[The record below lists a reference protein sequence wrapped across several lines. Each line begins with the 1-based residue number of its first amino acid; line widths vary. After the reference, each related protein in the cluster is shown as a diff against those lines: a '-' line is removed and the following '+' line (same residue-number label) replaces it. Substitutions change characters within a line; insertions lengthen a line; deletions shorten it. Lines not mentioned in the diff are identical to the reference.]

1 MIPNQST
8 QSTTSSSNSGG
19 SGSGGSGGG
28 SGRGSGGRI
37 VSTAKNSSLMKCI
50 KGDYMKFI
58 YVKNIITWTVI
69 FISSLMV
76 LRVFVRNLIRDISNN
91 EKLFIFGVVF
101 VFVIVIVFLIFSVT
115 RVIKYV
121 RLIKEL

>member
-1 MIPNQST
+1 MQYLK
-8 QSTTSSSNSGG
+8 GG
-19 SGSGGSGGG
+19 H
-28 SGRGSGGRI
+28 
-37 VSTAKNSSLMKCI
+37 
-50 KGDYMKFI
+50 MKFI
-58 YVKNIITWTVI
+58 FIKNTITWAI
-69 FISSLMV
+69 LSILSLIV
-76 LRVFVRNLIRDISNN
+76 LGVFVRNLIRDISNN

>member
-1 MIPNQST
+1 
-8 QSTTSSSNSGG
+8 
-19 SGSGGSGGG
+19 
-28 SGRGSGGRI
+28 
-37 VSTAKNSSLMKCI
+37 MKCI

-91 EKLFIFGVVF
+91 EKLFTPGVVF
-101 VFVIVIVFLIFSVT
+101 AFAFAFVIVILVLVFSVT
-115 RVIKYV
+115 RVVKYIK
-121 RLIKEL
+121 LIREL